1 VVKLLTRVTNANGT
15 TTGSIRTLTILNPA
29 P

>member
-1 VVKLLTRVTNANGT
+1 VKLRTRVVNSNGT
-15 TTGSIRTLTILNPA
+15 TTGSIRTLTIAA

>member
-1 VVKLLTRVTNANGT
+1 MKLRPRVTNSNGT
-15 TTGSIRTLTILNPA
+15 TTGSVRTLTILNPA